1 MEIESQCRWRY
12 GWIEGQVERFTVYRF
27 MLRLITVQT
36 SVALVPSLIIEGPGM
51 YTNRCARTHTHTRG
65 WPHTYIDICIY
76 LYICMCYVLC
86 TLYYVIVYLCARYY
100 VYLCAMYY
108 VYLCDSMYHV
118 LCAWREH
125 YISYRFLHVCFSC
138 AILWSSS
145 PIMLWLS
152 MHPSGHSWAD
162 RSSANLEPLCQSRLL
177 RQPRLF
183 HHSGSC
189 NQRHQPPSPRALGVL
204 QDQPKQKQQ
213 SVPREAGSTSELR
226 ADMGYAILDN

>member
-1 MEIESQCRWRY
+1 
-12 GWIEGQVERFTVYRF
+12 
-27 MLRLITVQT
+27 
-36 SVALVPSLIIEGPGM
+36 M
-51 YTNRCARTHTHTRG
+51 YIH
-65 WPHTYIDICIY
+65 
-76 LYICMCYVLC
+76 VLC
-86 TLYYVIVYLCARYY
+86 TMYISVILWYS
-100 VYLCAMYY
+100 MYY
-108 VYLCDSMYHV
+108 V

-125 YISYRFLHVCFSC
+125 YISYQIIFLHVCFSC
-138 AILWSSS
+138 ANLWSSS
-145 PIMLWLS
+145 PITLWLS

-213 SVPREAGSTSELR
+213 SVPREAGSTLELR
-226 ADMGYAILDN
+226 EDMGYANTGQLTYLLAVDIEINGPWFLHSLSLSPSPSQWVQQS